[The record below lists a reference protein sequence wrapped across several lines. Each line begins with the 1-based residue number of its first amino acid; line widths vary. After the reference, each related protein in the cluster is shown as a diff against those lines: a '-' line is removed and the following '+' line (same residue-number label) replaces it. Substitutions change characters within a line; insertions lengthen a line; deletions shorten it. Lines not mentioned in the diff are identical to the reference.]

1 MSLKCYT
8 NAAFI
13 PLDTCVL
20 VYTFLKFAPG
30 NFVINKS
37 NIYGSAL

>member
-13 PLDTCVL
+13 PVDTCVL
-20 VYTFLKFAPG
+20 VYTFLNFAPSH
-30 NFVINKS
+30 FVINKS
-37 NIYGSAL
+37 DIYCITL